1 LEGKRLQMKYPGI
14 FFLLLS
20 AYVCWMSLKLDL
32 GTLHKPGPG
41 FISFWSG
48 VLLGFLTLL
57 MLIQDM
63 GFHKAG
69 RAEKKKEKTYWKA
82 IILTLAA
89 LFITILLLKHL
100 GFMVSTVLF
109 VAFLF
114 KCIEKKGWFIT
125 LLASFILTLASY
137 YIFKVLLQAE
147 LPKGIVGF

>member
-1 LEGKRLQMKYPGI
+1 
-14 FFLLLS
+14 
-20 AYVCWMSLKLDL
+20 
-32 GTLHKPGPG
+32 
-41 FISFWSG
+41 
-48 VLLGFLTLL
+48 

-114 KCIEKKGWFIT
+114 KCIEKKGWLVT
-125 LLASFILTLASY
+125 LLASFALTLASY